1 MGNAKYR
8 VWNKKLIIQKIP
20 FKQIKN
26 YLFCLRCLKCMIIFF
41 LKIDEEILVI
51 MFVSHWCLIC
61 SCTHAFHQNTSRCQN
76 IFLVVILIK
85 INSFYYVLLNFC
97 NINYE
102 KKKLGMQKMLTIV
115 FVMV

>member
-1 MGNAKYR
+1 MHDY
-8 VWNKKLIIQKIP
+8 
-20 FKQIKN
+20 
-26 YLFCLRCLKCMIIFF
+26 FF

-102 KKKLGMQKMLTIV
+102 KKKIRNAENVNNRICYGLKEVGRV
-115 FVMV
+115 RGGP